1 MTRDREVNEMEMVQ
15 AETCKTIFNL
25 VETINKYQFN
35 QFVLKILSTKKEM
48 TFLSIT
54 NVPLEKKF

>member
-25 VETINKYQFN
+25 AETINKYHFN

-48 TFLSIT
+48 TFLIYY
-54 NVPLEKKF
+54 L